1 MEGISAGISQIL
13 ILALVVFLGFVLA
26 KLKYLDEHT
35 TEKLVGILINV
46 TLPCMI
52 LASTSSVVFD
62 QIAAQIPLVC
72 ILGIVLFIMMV
83 IVSVLAC
90 LILRVSFETF
100 ACFVFSGICTQT
112 AFIGVPVIAAV
123 LGQSTVILTS
133 LIVAVVNVFLFSV
146 GVALLSVDQ
155 QLREFRSLC
164 ASGENKA
171 SAPQK
176 FSFLVALSRVK
187 LTWRNFINPALVAA
201 LLALFL
207 LFFQMSLP
215 YVLYGAVDMVGSLTA
230 PISMLIIG
238 FYVSRMKIKEACS
251 QWRVF
256 VFGSIRFL
264 AGSIALFY
272 LLSWVI
278 PDTLIVEIAV
288 LEFAMPTGAMVPA
301 FVASHKGNALLASQ
315 HTVISALLSFIY
327 LPVILVVMALFPLV

>member
-35 TEKLVGILINV
+35 TEKLVAILINV

-123 LGQSTVILTS
+123 LGQGTVILTS

-146 GVALLSVDQ
+146 GVGLLSVDQ

-164 ASGENKA
+164 TSGENEA
-171 SAPQK
+171 SVPQK
-176 FSFLVALSRVK
+176 FSFLAALSRVK

-201 LLALFL
+201 L
-207 LFFQMSLP
+207 
-215 YVLYGAVDMVGSLTA
+215 
-230 PISMLIIG
+230 
-238 FYVSRMKIKEACS
+238 
-251 QWRVF
+251 
-256 VFGSIRFL
+256 
-264 AGSIALFY
+264 
-272 LLSWVI
+272 
-278 PDTLIVEIAV
+278 
-288 LEFAMPTGAMVPA
+288 
-301 FVASHKGNALLASQ
+301 
-315 HTVISALLSFIY
+315 
-327 LPVILVVMALFPLV
+327 